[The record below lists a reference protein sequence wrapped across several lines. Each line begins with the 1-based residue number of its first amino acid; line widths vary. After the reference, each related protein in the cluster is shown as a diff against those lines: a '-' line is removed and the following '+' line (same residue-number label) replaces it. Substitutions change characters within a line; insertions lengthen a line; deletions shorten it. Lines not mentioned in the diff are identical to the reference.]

1 MSLLA
6 TIKRG
11 LNRTKTIAVF
21 LFIFFISIFAFYT
34 EASFDFGH
42 PVASLRSAYDNTIF
56 TALDIRFIV
65 LIIAIVGPLII
76 SFAFGD
82 IYIDDLE
89 SNCVSLILTR
99 ENKKKYHRNNLLAV
113 FILSFFIMLIPLLIN
128 LVLCLITY
136 PLHGLDN
143 STGTPAFVINLP
155 RGNYIEYLRV
165 LHPFAYNIFYMLT
178 PSITFALFACL
189 TYCLSMIIKT
199 NKYLCCL
206 LAYGVYIGSSIILD
220 KLHLEKYKFFSYINI
235 LSPNAGIGGFI
246 KITIIL
252 IVIIFVMYL
261 IGVNKE
267 IEVN

>member
-1 MSLLA
+1 MSLFA

-11 LNRTKTIAVF
+11 LNRTKTITVF
-21 LFIFFISIFAFYT
+21 LFFFFISIFAFYMQ
-34 EASFDFGH
+34 ARFDFGH
-42 PVASLRSAYDNTIF
+42 PVGALRSAYDNTLF
-56 TALDIRFIV
+56 TSLSIRFIM

-82 IYIDDLE
+82 IYIEDLE
-89 SNCVSLILTR
+89 NNCVSLILTR

-128 LVLCLITY
+128 LALCLITY
-136 PLHGLDN
+136 PLEGLDN
-143 STGTPAFVINLP
+143 STFTPSFVIKLP
-155 RGNYIEYLRV
+155 KGNYIECLEV
-165 LHPFAYNIFYMLT
+165 LHPFAYTMFCNLT
-178 PSITFALFACL
+178 PSITFAIFACI

-199 NKYLCCL
+199 NKYLCSL
-206 LAYGVYIGSSIILD
+206 LSYGIYVGSGIILD
-220 KLHLEKYKFFSYINI
+220 KLHLGKYKFFSYINV

-252 IVIIFVMYL
+252 ISIIFIMYL